1 MRFFIAIFVVISISS
16 CGGGGSSDDKN
27 TKNTGPTLQLSSSAT
42 SVKAGESITITA
54 DAKDSDGSIVSYQWQ
69 QTSGT
74 GVELASD
81 ATTTLTFIA
90 PNVTVTENLTIVL
103 TVNDNDGAS
112 IQKSVSIQIKEINN
126 APIIVIESSHAT
138 ASVGN
143 QVELNAYVTDED
155 IASIE
160 YFWQQIQ
167 GPELVLSDKTLS
179 SLSFVAPEVSSITE
193 VIVSLQVTDN
203 IGQSSTS
210 QISISLLP
218 KQSISPAV
226 NALTNNI
233 NLMSLEQTFLSVA
246 ASDLDG
252 EIVNYQWQQVSGP
265 DLIFEDKGVDNISVT
280 VPELNIHQLA
290 TFEVTVWDNDDLTAK
305 TTLTMN
311 LFPRYQ
317 VTTLKGTTDGKGVD
331 LIILAEGFSQDQLP
345 QFEQAVTEF
354 IQAFEQEETIKVH
367 QQAWNIH
374 RIDSVSEQSG
384 ADFPEDDLYVNTVF
398 DAYFQCGSIARLLC
412 VNSSK
417 VLAVTAKLAPQFDQ
431 VIVVVNSPTYGGAG
445 GQVATFSLAQ
455 SAADIAIHE
464 LGHSFAGLAD
474 EYDYGVT
481 DDTNSV
487 PNDPNVPNVP
497 NVTTITTP
505 TEVKWRHW
513 FEDINNIP
521 TQSGQTGVGLFEGAY
536 YRAKKY
542 YRPLNNSI
550 MKELGQPFG
559 PVNAEAWAL
568 NIYSTAGSIL
578 SIKPDEEYI
587 NHVPDTPLT
596 FTINPVHA
604 PDNNKIT
611 WFVNGVEQSSDVNK
625 PTQLTL
631 NTPPSSNYSVKVE
644 INDNSGLIKKDT
656 LLQAKASHTWSV
668 TAQ

>member
-1 MRFFIAIFVVISISS
+1 MRFFIALFVVFSISS
-16 CGGGGSSDDKN
+16 CGGGGSADN
-27 TKNTGPTLQLSSSAT
+27 TNSKNTGPTLQLSSSST

-90 PNVTVTENLTIVL
+90 PNVTVTENLTIAL

-126 APIIVIESSHAT
+126 APTVTIESSHAT
-138 ASVGN
+138 ASVGIKVN
-143 QVELNAYVTDED
+143 LSANVTDED
-155 IASIE
+155 IASIT
-160 YFWQQIQ
+160 YFWKQVQ
-167 GPELVLSDKTLS
+167 GPELVLSDT
-179 SLSFVAPEVSSITE
+179 SLSTLNFVVPDVSSASN
-193 VIVSLQVTDN
+193 VILSLQVTDN
-203 IGQSSTS
+203 TS
-210 QISISLLP
+210 QMSTAQTSISLLP
-218 KQSISPAV
+218 KQSIPPEVYPLSYDV
-226 NALTNNI
+226 NLI
-233 NLMSLEQTFLSVA
+233 SLEETLLSVSA
-246 ASDLDG
+246 TDSDG
-252 EIVNYQWQQVSGP
+252 EIVNYQWQQISGP
-265 DLIFEDKGVDNISVT
+265 DLTFEDNGVDSLSVT
-280 VPELNIHQLA
+280 VPELGIHQQA
-290 TFEVTVWDNDDLTAK
+290 TFEITVMDDDGLSSK
-305 TTLTMN
+305 TTLSMN

-317 VTTLKGTTDGKGVD
+317 VTTVKGRTDGKGVD
-331 LIILAEGFSQDQLP
+331 LIILAEGFGQEELP
-345 QFEQAVTEF
+345 QFEQAVADF
-354 IQAFEQEETIKVH
+354 IQAFEQEDTIKVH

-374 RIDSVSEQSG
+374 RIDSISEQSG
-384 ADFPEDDLYVNTVF
+384 ADFPEDNLYVNTVF
-398 DAYFQCGSIARLLC
+398 DAYFQCGGIARLLC

-431 VIVVVNSPTYGGAG
+431 VIIVVNSSTYGGAG

-455 SAADIAIHE
+455 SAEGIAIHE

-474 EYDYGVT
+474 EYNYGAT
-481 DDTNSV
+481 DDTIYE
-487 PNDPNVPNVP
+487 PNEPNA
-497 NVTTITTP
+497 TTITIP

-513 FEDINNIP
+513 FEDIDNIP
-521 TQSGQTGVGLFEGAY
+521 TQSGQTGVGLFEGARY
-536 YRAKKY
+536 HTKNY
-542 YRPLNNSI
+542 YRPLDNSI

-578 SIKPDEEYI
+578 SITPDGEHI

-611 WFVNGVEQSSDVNK
+611 WLVNDVEQSSDVNK

-631 NTPPSSNYSVKVE
+631 NTPPSSNYTVKVE
-644 INDNSGLIKKDT
+644 IIDNSGLIKKDT
-656 LLQAKASHTWSV
+656 QKQAIASHTWSV